1 MYCLNTS
8 GDFRHTYFLGY
19 KEQSRTITASNY
31 TLPILRKESLLVC
44 SMFTLRTLIIELS
57 ELATRNGFRFPE
69 WAQIV
74 AIFDDGATRGTYPK
88 GREGSASLQFS

>member
-1 MYCLNTS
+1 
-8 GDFRHTYFLGY
+8 
-19 KEQSRTITASNY
+19 
-31 TLPILRKESLLVC
+31 
-44 SMFTLRTLIIELS
+44 MFTLRTLIIELS